1 MDRILYQT
9 VEDRNNPDDVEQHG
23 PFLCTNKMAWLGHG
37 YYFWD
42 TFINLA
48 RGGES

>member
-23 PFLCTNKMAWLGHG
+23 PFYAPIKWHG
-37 YYFWD
+37 
-42 TFINLA
+42 
-48 RGGES
+48 